1 MHHVG
6 AARVRV
12 ALPRGLAC
20 HVAPAWDPHAFCIL
34 FIYFKH
40 FLNRN

>member
-6 AARVRV
+6 AAQVRV

-20 HVAPAWDPHAFCIL
+20 HVASTRAPRENNFFLIFL
-34 FIYFKH
+34 FI
-40 FLNRN
+40 